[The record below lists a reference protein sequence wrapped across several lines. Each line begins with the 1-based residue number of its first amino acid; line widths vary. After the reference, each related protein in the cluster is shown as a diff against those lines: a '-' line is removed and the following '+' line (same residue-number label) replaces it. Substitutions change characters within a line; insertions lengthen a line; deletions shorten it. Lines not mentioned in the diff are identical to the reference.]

1 MSFNENGL
9 EIKFNEVPVY
19 TNRPLR
25 RCVGDLGIV
34 SRRGGEPQLPTT
46 VYRNPIERSGGR
58 ASRGGLGQ
66 STRDADDGGAAF
78 ESSR

>member
-1 MSFNENGL
+1 MKHYVQAFPNPNYRNEP
-9 EIKFNEVPVY
+9 PVIVS
-19 TNRPLR
+19 
-25 RCVGDLGIV
+25 VGDLGIV

-46 VYRNPIERSGGR
+46 VYRNPIERSEGR